1 MDRYVNLVFSLGSA
15 LNLCITGF
23 LFWYFVTPFLLKK
36 KGLSA
41 TGVVYALVMLWL
53 KLIPYELDGGVCYGI
68 GTLAAFLVM
77 YRMDRRNGKQKI
89 FLSLTFYLL
98 NWIAWGIVLGPWDIL
113 YSVIIRGQN
122 LSGYP
127 GIRFVLFVI
136 IEVLFVTMDI
146 AAEVLLIKVIHG
158 AYHYKS
164 ENLTIREFILLSAP
178 SFSVMAGYWIINFY
192 SRIYEKD
199 LGQYIEDNHFEFI
212 WLRALYMAISFAAL
226 LVVILSYQR
235 IKDGQRKEKEDAVFS
250 RQMEDMKRHMEEI
263 ERLYFDIRSLKH
275 DMANHVMLLERL
287 YGKEGSGEEQD
298 GGQIERVRGRKEAAE
313 YMTKLKAH
321 VEESVLEMKSGNP
334 VTDVILREKRKE
346 AEAKGIA
353 FRTDF
358 HYPQDTNVEA
368 FDLSILLNNAINNAI
383 EAAQTCRES
392 FISVQSYRRRN
403 AYMIE
408 VWNSCDGVRAV
419 DEESG
424 LPYST
429 KKEPGHGFGLA
440 TMRKVAQRY
449 HGDIDVRQDGESFI
463 LSIMIM
469 VSG

>member
-1 MDRYVNLVFSLGSA
+1 MFSLGSA

-146 AAEVLLIKVIHG
+146 AAEVLLIKVING

-235 IKDGQRKEKEDAVFS
+235 IKDGQR
-250 RQMEDMKRHMEEI
+250 
-263 ERLYFDIRSLKH
+263 LSLIH
-275 DMANHVMLLERL
+275 
-287 YGKEGSGEEQD
+287 
-298 GGQIERVRGRKEAAE
+298 I
-313 YMTKLKAH
+313 
-321 VEESVLEMKSGNP
+321 
-334 VTDVILREKRKE
+334 
-346 AEAKGIA
+346 
-353 FRTDF
+353 
-358 HYPQDTNVEA
+358 
-368 FDLSILLNNAINNAI
+368 
-383 EAAQTCRES
+383 
-392 FISVQSYRRRN
+392 
-403 AYMIE
+403 
-408 VWNSCDGVRAV
+408 
-419 DEESG
+419 
-424 LPYST
+424 
-429 KKEPGHGFGLA
+429 
-440 TMRKVAQRY
+440 
-449 HGDIDVRQDGESFI
+449 
-463 LSIMIM
+463 
-469 VSG
+469 